1 MDEKFKSFLTISI
14 CSFSVHRKKHE
25 TITKNGGES
34 SWMKKPGVFHITV
47 ISFCSF
53 CVHLKKS
60 FGPITNYGSYRSRM
74 KNPKIP
80 TVSFCSFSLFQTK
93 RYIGAITKYES
104 YSSWMKNPK
113 TTVSFCSFS
122 LLQTKNILEQLP
134 KMKATVH
141 G

>member
-1 MDEKFKSFLTISI
+1 
-14 CSFSVHRKKHE
+14 
-25 TITKNGGES
+25 
-34 SWMKKPGVFHITV
+34 MKI
-47 ISFCSF
+47 
-53 CVHLKKS
+53 
-60 FGPITNYGSYRSRM
+60 
-74 KNPKIP
+74 PKIP

-93 RYIGAITKYES
+93 TYIGAITKYES

-113 TTVSFCSFS
+113 TPTVSFCSFS